1 MEKCKNLLSYKQVE
15 VEDIPN
21 IDLYMDQLTG
31 YIDTIF
37 EKFKVDKDEK
47 ILTKTM
53 INNYVKAKIIDK
65 PTKKKYN
72 KDQIMQLIMIYN
84 LKNILSISEI
94 DKLFKVQKNQLE
106 ANNNE
111 KKDECVVTEC
121 LTSNTE
127 EMYKNFLEVQQEV
140 IKEAKIDFEEN
151 SKLEKEDM
159 IKHVF
164 KLVLKADINKRLAEH
179 TLAELSNIKNKS
191 V

>member
-1 MEKCKNLLSYKQVE
+1 MEKCKNLLSYKQVG

-31 YIDTIF
+31 YIDTVF
-37 EKFKVDKDEK
+37 EKFKIDKDEK

-94 DKLFKVQKNQLE
+94 DKLYKVQKNQLE